1 MIALVYKVGK
11 HKEAKLGNCVVANQS
26 RSHLTVKLCLPPFP
40 AGDYTNAIHPT
51 SIENNTSN
59 GLIMAQPKSDH
70 IGNGQQQCIDLRLK
84 RKPVT
89 VSRLRSLMQI
99 RDESLCWRPPPMQ
112 MVPCYRS

>member
-40 AGDYTNAIHPT
+40 STKVQAGDYTNAIYPT

-59 GLIMAQPKSDH
+59 ELTYHGSAEI
-70 IGNGQQQCIDLRLK
+70 
-84 RKPVT
+84 
-89 VSRLRSLMQI
+89 RSH
-99 RDESLCWRPPPMQ
+99 R
-112 MVPCYRS
+112 